1 MILVYQ
7 WYRIKKY
14 MNTYIDLFYKYSV
27 LFFKLMLV
35 IVVLFVV
42 ILIIKSLPIVKQLKI
57 MQPKMDNINRNVEV
71 SNRKVSAVQN
81 KTRKSFT
88 KLGKIIKYGL
98 LSRIIL
104 GDFKKEESKNIGTF
118 AKVASKSVIKQNETQ
133 LLKQL
138 RKRSNQGK
146 LF

>member
-1 MILVYQ
+1 
-7 WYRIKKY
+7 